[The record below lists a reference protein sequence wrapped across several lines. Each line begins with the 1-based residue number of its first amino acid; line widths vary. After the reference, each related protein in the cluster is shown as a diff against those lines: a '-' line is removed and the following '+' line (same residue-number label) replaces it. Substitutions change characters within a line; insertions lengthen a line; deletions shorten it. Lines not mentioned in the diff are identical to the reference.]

1 MKILCIILTYN
12 ESGTIKNVI
21 NGIKDNYSNTDVLVV
36 DGGSTDSTLQIVSS
50 MNIDSVVVPSY
61 FGIGGAEETGFK
73 YAFQNNYDIMF
84 RIDGDD
90 QHTYSKIEKLLI
102 PLMEDSSDFVVGSRY
117 LKDTGYTPSLLRRIG
132 NIVFSA
138 LIRLTTGLKITDP
151 TSSFHCF
158 NRKIINYFGKYHD
171 FDYSEVESIVIM
183 EKAGFRIL
191 EISTP
196 MKQRE
201 TGNSSFSFVNAFNYV
216 FSGVISI
223 LVSSI
228 RKIPNGDE

>member
-12 ESGTIKNVI
+12 ESGTIRNVLK
-21 NGIKDNYSNTDVLVV
+21 GIHENFPEAEILVI
-36 DGGSTDSTLQIVSS
+36 DGGSTDGTLQILSS
-50 MNIDSVVVPSY
+50 LGINTVVVPSY

-73 YAFQNNYDIMF
+73 YAFQKNYDIMF

-90 QHTYSKIEKLLI
+90 QHTYSEIRNLLN
-102 PLMEDSSDFVVGSRY
+102 PLLEDESDFVVGSRY
-117 LKDTGYTPSLLRRIG
+117 LVNTGYVPSLLRKIG
-132 NIVFSA
+132 NIIFSG
-138 LIRLTTGLKITDP
+138 LIKLTTGLKITDP

-158 NRKIINYFGKYHD
+158 NRKIINYFEKYHD
-171 FDYSEVESIVIM
+171 FDYSEVDSIITM
-183 EKAGFRIL
+183 KRAGFRIL

-201 TGNSSFSFVNAFNYV
+201 TGNSSFSFINAFNYV

-228 RKIPNGDE
+228 RTIPQGDE